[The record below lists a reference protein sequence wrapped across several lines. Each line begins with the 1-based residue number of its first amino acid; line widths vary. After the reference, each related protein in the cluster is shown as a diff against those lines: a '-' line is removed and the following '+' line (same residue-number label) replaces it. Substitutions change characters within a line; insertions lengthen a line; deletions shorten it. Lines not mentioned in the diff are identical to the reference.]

1 MRFRMKTVIA
11 VIVVVIVVAFGWMSW
26 HQHNHFNRNVTIN
39 GVNVGGKTA
48 DQALATVKEHNH
60 QANKVYLDGKLIY
73 DGPDTEA
80 TITNQDR
87 SKFVKALAQQR
98 TIFPTGKAKRLQI
111 NPDQQDQ
118 ARLAQIK
125 SSVTSA
131 VDKEN
136 QGRRAPH
143 DAYALLKNDKVTI
156 VSAKSGTKIDQQ
168 RIARELSQQR
178 NNSVIRLTSHH
189 RQPLSANSATV
200 QHEKTQLKKL
210 LNRHV
215 TYQVEQKQYHFDT
228 DDVITSATYQHGHYQ
243 FNTRAVNKR
252 IADINRRQATL
263 GRKFKFK
270 THSGQVIET
279 SQAGTYGWKISEERA
294 GQSLANAIAD
304 GTKKVE
310 AKQDIYGIGYNKRGT
325 GYGVISNDGIGETYA
340 ELSIAD
346 QHAWF
351 YKDGKC
357 VFDADVVTGKNSRKE
372 DQTPL
377 GVWYIMYQASPSV
390 LKGTDDSGSKYSS
403 KVQFWSQFTNSGC
416 GFHDASWRH
425 NWSKTAYLNDGSSGC
440 ANMHPADAGAAY
452 RALQV
457 NEPVVVY

>member
-1 MRFRMKTVIA
+1 MRFRMKTVVAI
-11 VIVVVIVVAFGWMSW
+11 IVVVILIAFGWIGW

-39 GVNVGGKTA
+39 GVNVGGM
-48 DQALATVKEHNH
+48 TVDEAFDRVKSDH
-60 QANKVYLDGKLIY
+60 QDNKVYLDGKLIY
-73 DGPDTEA
+73 DGADTQA
-80 TITNQDR
+80 TMTSTDR
-87 SKFVKALAQQR
+87 SKVERALAQQR
-98 TIFPTGKAKRLQI
+98 TILPSRKNYQLQI
-111 NPDQQDQ
+111 NPDQNNQ
-118 ARLAQIK
+118 ARLDKIT
-125 SSVTSA
+125 STVTST
-131 VDKEN
+131 VNKEN
-136 QGRRAPH
+136 RGRRAPH
-143 DAYALLKNDKVTI
+143 DAYALLKNDKVT
-156 VSAKSGTKIDQQ
+156 VVAAQSGTKIDEQ
-168 RIARELSQQR
+168 RIKRELNQQR
-178 NNSVIRLTSHH
+178 NNSIIRLNSHH
-189 RQPLSANSATV
+189 KQPLSANSTTV
-200 QHEKTQLKKL
+200 QHEKAQLKKL

-215 TYQVEQKQYHFDT
+215 TYQVEQKQYRFGT

-243 FNTRAVNKR
+243 FNTTAVNKR
-252 IADINRRQATL
+252 IAKINRRQATL

-270 THSGQVIET
+270 THSGKVIET
-279 SQAGTYGWKISEERA
+279 SQAGTYGWKISKERA
-294 GQSLANAIAD
+294 GQSLARAIAN

-325 GYGVISNDGIGETYA
+325 GYGVTSNDGIGDTYA

-357 VFDADVVTGKNSRKE
+357 VFEADVVTGKNSRKE

-390 LKGTDDSGSKYSS
+390 LKGTDDSGSNYSS

-440 ANMHPADAGAAY
+440 ANMHPVDAGPAY

>member
-1 MRFRMKTVIA
+1 MRFRMKTVVAI
-11 VIVVVIVVAFGWMSW
+11 IVVVIIIVFGWTAW

-39 GVNVGGKTA
+39 GVNVGGLTV
-48 DQALATVKEHNH
+48 DQAFDRVKTDH
-60 QANKVYLDGKLIY
+60 QANQVYLDGKLIY
-73 DGPDTEA
+73 DGADTQA
-80 TITNQDR
+80 TLTNKDR
-87 SKFVKALAQQR
+87 SKLNRAFDQQR
-98 TIFPTGKAKRLQI
+98 TILPSRKNYQLQVT
-111 NPDQQDQ
+111 PDQH
-118 ARLAQIK
+118 
-125 SSVTSA
+125 
-131 VDKEN
+131 N
-136 QGRRAPH
+136 QGRWTKIKSAVMSTVNKENEGRQAPH
-143 DAYALLKNDKVTI
+143 DAYALLKHDKVS
-156 VSAKSGTKIDQQ
+156 VVAAKPGTKIDEQ
-168 RIARELSQQR
+168 RINRELNHQR

-200 QHEKTQLKKL
+200 QREKTQLKKL

-228 DDVITSATYQHGHYQ
+228 DDMLTSATYQHGHYQ
-243 FNTRAVNKR
+243 FNTKAVNKR
-252 IADINRRQATL
+252 IAQINRRQATL

-279 SQAGTYGWKISEERA
+279 SQAGTYGWKISEQRA
-294 GQSLANAIAD
+294 GQSLARAIAN

-325 GYGVISNDGIGETYA
+325 GYGVTSNDGIGDTYA

-403 KVQFWSQFTNSGC
+403 KVQYWSQFTNSGC

-440 ANMHPADAGAAY
+440 ANMHPADAGLAY